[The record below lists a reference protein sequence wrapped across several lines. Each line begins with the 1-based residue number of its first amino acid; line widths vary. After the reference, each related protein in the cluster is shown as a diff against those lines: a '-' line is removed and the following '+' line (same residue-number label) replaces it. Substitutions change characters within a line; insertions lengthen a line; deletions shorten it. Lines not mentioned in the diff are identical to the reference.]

1 MSSKTELMRE
11 RGTFDLIKWIV
22 VTALVVGGIW
32 ANWYYSDEINVLLR
46 ALAMVAVTI
55 FAGFIGLQTEKGKA
69 LWEMAREAR
78 SEIRRV
84 VWPTRQETIQTTAIV
99 ILLMIIFS
107 LILWGLDSF
116 LSWLVKSIIG

>member
-1 MSSKTELMRE
+1 MSSKTELMDE
-11 RGTFDLIKWIV
+11 RGSFDLIKWMV
-22 VTALVVGGIW
+22 VTSLVVGSIW
-32 ANWYYSDEINVLLR
+32 ANWYYSDELNVLIR
-46 ALAMVAVTI
+46 ALALVVVAV
-55 FAGFIGLQTEKGKA
+55 FAAFIGIQTEKGKR
-69 LWEMAREAR
+69 LWETAREAR

-99 ILLMIIFS
+99 ILLMIVFS

>member
-1 MSSKTELMRE
+1 MSSKSEIIDE
-11 RGTFDLIKWIV
+11 RGTFDLIKWMV
-22 VTALVVGGIW
+22 VISLVTGSIW
-32 ANWYYSDEINVLLR
+32 ANWYYSDEINVLIR
-46 ALAMVAVTI
+46 ALALVVVAV
-55 FAGFIGLQTEKGKA
+55 FAGFIGIQTEKGKS
-69 LWEMAREAR
+69 LWTTAREAR

-99 ILLMIIFS
+99 ILLMIVFS

>member
-1 MSSKTELMRE
+1 MNE
-11 RGTFDLIKWIV
+11 RGSFDLIKWIV
-22 VTALVVGGIW
+22 VTSLVASGIW
-32 ANWYYSDEINVLLR
+32 ANWYYSDGPQEINVLIR
-46 ALAMVAVTI
+46 ALALVSVAV
-55 FAGFIGLQTEKGKA
+55 FAGFIALQTEKGKR
-69 LWEMAREAR
+69 LWETAREAR

-99 ILLMIIFS
+99 ILLMILFA

>member
-1 MSSKTELMRE
+1 MRE

-69 LWEMAREAR
+69 LWVMAREAR

-84 VWPTRQETIQTTAIV
+84 VWPTRQETIQTTGIV

>member
-1 MSSKTELMRE
+1 MDE
-11 RGTFDLIKWIV
+11 RGSFDLIKWIV
-22 VTALVVGGIW
+22 ATALVVCGIW
-32 ANWYYSDEINVLLR
+32 ANWYYSDEINVLIR
-46 ALAMVAVTI
+46 ALALVSVAV
-55 FAGFIGLQTEKGKA
+55 FAGFIALQTEKGKR
-69 LWEMAREAR
+69 LWETAREAR

-99 ILLMIIFS
+99 ILLMILFS

>member
-1 MSSKTELMRE
+1 MDE
-11 RGTFDLIKWIV
+11 RGSFDLIKWIV
-22 VTALVVGGIW
+22 ATALVVCGIW
-32 ANWYYSDEINVLLR
+32 ANWYYSDEINVLIR
-46 ALAMVAVTI
+46 ALALVVGAV
-55 FAGFIGLQTEKGKA
+55 FAGLIALQTEKGKR
-69 LWEMAREAR
+69 LWETAREAR

-99 ILLMIIFS
+99 ILLMILFS

>member
-1 MSSKTELMRE
+1 MSSKTELMDE
-11 RGTFDLIKWIV
+11 RGSFDLIKWIV
-22 VTALVVGGIW
+22 ATALVVCGIW
-32 ANWYYSDEINVLLR
+32 ANWYYSDEINVLIR
-46 ALAMVAVTI
+46 ALVLVSVAV
-55 FAGFIGLQTEKGKA
+55 FAGFIALQTEKGKR
-69 LWEMAREAR
+69 LWETAREAR

-99 ILLMIIFS
+99 ILLMILFA

>member
-1 MSSKTELMRE
+1 VSSKSEIIDE
-11 RGTFDLIKWIV
+11 RGTFDLIKWMV
-22 VTALVVGGIW
+22 VISLVTGSIW
-32 ANWYYSDEINVLLR
+32 ANWYYSDEINVLIR
-46 ALAMVAVTI
+46 ALALVVVAV
-55 FAGFIGLQTEKGKA
+55 FAGFIGIQTEKGKS
-69 LWEMAREAR
+69 LWTTAREAR

-99 ILLMIIFS
+99 ILLMIVFS

>member
-1 MSSKTELMRE
+1 M
-11 RGTFDLIKWIV
+11 V
-22 VTALVVGGIW
+22 VISLVTGSIW
-32 ANWYYSDEINVLLR
+32 ANWYYSDEINVLIR
-46 ALAMVAVTI
+46 ALALVVVAV
-55 FAGFIGLQTEKGKA
+55 FAGFIGIQTEKGKS
-69 LWEMAREAR
+69 LWTTAREAR

-99 ILLMIIFS
+99 ILLMIVFS